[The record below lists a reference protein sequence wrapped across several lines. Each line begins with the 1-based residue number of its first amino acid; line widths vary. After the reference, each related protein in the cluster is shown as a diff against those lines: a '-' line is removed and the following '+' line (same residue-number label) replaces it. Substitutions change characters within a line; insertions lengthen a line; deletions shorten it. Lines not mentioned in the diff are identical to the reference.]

1 MEHGLVE
8 ERSDVVVVKGV
19 DNLAAGAL
27 ADDEPEL
34 AQHAQLVG
42 DRGGPRH
49 LARRWGVRGVRARP
63 ACAVCGASQAATVLA
78 GDGALCKRVAM
89 KRIARAKASTIGIAV
104 ISETR
109 SPRACTTGSTEPMR
123 AETPP
128 ATGVPS
134 LSVTPRR
141 GASRDPASSL
151 GARCDDVD
159 FGPQVVAYGPALA
172 EVLLAL
178 TIRCSSTATV
188 LVGWLRL
195 SDHAVAVRPSTT
207 LAACKMASSAT
218 RGFWFS
224 VVDGPWPSCCR
235 ARLGGAAGWIAERY
249 SRVRAAVSVSLCL
262 V

>member
-89 KRIARAKASTIGIAV
+89 KRIARESLDDRNRVNPI
-104 ISETR
+104 TR
-109 SPRACTTGSTEPMR
+109 VSRAAAP
-123 AETPP
+123 
-128 ATGVPS
+128 
-134 LSVTPRR
+134 
-141 GASRDPASSL
+141 
-151 GARCDDVD
+151 
-159 FGPQVVAYGPALA
+159 
-172 EVLLAL
+172 
-178 TIRCSSTATV
+178 
-188 LVGWLRL
+188 
-195 SDHAVAVRPSTT
+195 
-207 LAACKMASSAT
+207 LAACLSCPSQRAIVRMMSQHM
-218 RGFWFS
+218 RGHPRA
-224 VVDGPWPSCCR
+224 GPLEGHVLQ
-235 ARLGGAAGWIAERY
+235 AQVGDFGDT
-249 SRVRAAVSVSLCL
+249 
-262 V
+262 